1 MNEAMGSG
9 ICGLHLN
16 AGVREQIS
24 IELAQGR
31 IIARAI

>member
-9 ICGLHLN
+9 IRSLHLN
-16 AGVREQIS
+16 AGEREQIG